1 MHGSRRKAGLLM
13 RVMIFEPQYVGHNL
27 AYVRHIAARL
37 VEMGC
42 EVHLLTSHQ
51 AARSEEFSKHLADVI
66 DSIHVSA
73 PDTYVARETSRGIRV
88 NGPVAIWAMMQSLHR
103 GLQSIRPEHLFV
115 PFGNP
120 IAHWAGMPNPVNRSL
135 RKQHCESEL
144 VLLTGKYAYPQR
156 DVRSKLKERFALQL
170 LSLGPWTRVHHIVP
184 HAWNVMRRHPSR
196 LSTIANLLPD
206 PIDTPPEMS
215 RAEARALLGLAPDAR
230 WMSLVGLI
238 EKRKGI
244 YELLAAIESAQDRLE
259 STDRLLLAGK
269 ATEETRALLK
279 NRYRHLVDSG
289 RVQCIDRH
297 LSAQELWA
305 ACIAAD
311 VMTTPYPQHQ
321 TSASIVIRAAAVG
334 VPVLANRIGWM
345 AEVVD
350 RFQLGTACDITH
362 APTFANA
369 IVNAYHTSEYHR
381 PQASARRFVAFHTIE
396 NFASR
401 ITERVAQRMGLTPS
415 HGLSWSEVAPWED
428 LSLDA
433 TPTALRP
440 SSRTTRMPLPNLH
453 PPYGSSPVR

>member
-1 MHGSRRKAGLLM
+1 M

-37 VEMGC
+37 VELGC
-42 EVHLLTSHQ
+42 EVHLLTSRQ
-51 AARSEEFSKHLADVI
+51 ASQSEEFSKHLADVI

-73 PDTYVARETSRGIRV
+73 PDTYVARGTSRGIRV

-103 GLQSIRPEHLFV
+103 GLQSIRPEHVFI

-120 IAHWAGMPNPVNRSL
+120 IAHWAGMPNPVNRWL
-135 RKQHCESEL
+135 RKQNCESEL
-144 VLLTGKYAYPQR
+144 VLLTGKYSYPQR
-156 DVRSKLKERFALQL
+156 DVRSKLKEQLALQL
-170 LSLGPWTRVHHIVP
+170 LSFGPWTRVHHIVP

-196 LSTIANLLPD
+196 LSAIANLLPD
-206 PIDTPPEMS
+206 PIDVPPEMS
-215 RAEARALLGLAPDAR
+215 RADARALLGLAPDAR

-244 YELLAAIESAQDRLE
+244 FELLAALESAQSRLAI
-259 STDRLLLAGK
+259 TDRLLLAGK

-279 NRYRHLVDSG
+279 NRYRHLVESG

-362 APTFANA
+362 APTFADAIANA
-369 IVNAYHTSEYHR
+369 FQASASYR
-381 PQASARRFVAFHTIE
+381 PHASARRFVAFHTIE

-401 ITERVAQRMGLTPS
+401 ITERVALRMGLSPS
-415 HGLSWSEVAPWED
+415 HGLSWSDVAPWD
-428 LSLDA
+428 DPAVDA
-433 TPTALRP
+433 VPPAHR
-440 SSRTTRMPLPNLH
+440 SSTRTTRRPLPNLH
-453 PPYGSSPVR
+453 SRYGSSPVR

>member
-1 MHGSRRKAGLLM
+1 MAS
-13 RVMIFEPQYVGHNL
+13 N
-27 AYVRHIAARL
+27 
-37 VEMGC
+37 
-42 EVHLLTSHQ
+42 
-51 AARSEEFSKHLADVI
+51 
-66 DSIHVSA
+66 
-73 PDTYVARETSRGIRV
+73 
-88 NGPVAIWAMMQSLHR
+88 
-103 GLQSIRPEHLFV
+103 
-115 PFGNP
+115 
-120 IAHWAGMPNPVNRSL
+120 
-135 RKQHCESEL
+135 
-144 VLLTGKYAYPQR
+144 
-156 DVRSKLKERFALQL
+156 
-170 LSLGPWTRVHHIVP
+170 
-184 HAWNVMRRHPSR
+184 
-196 LSTIANLLPD
+196 
-206 PIDTPPEMS
+206 
-215 RAEARALLGLAPDAR
+215 AR

-244 YELLAAIESAQDRLE
+244 FELLAALESAQDRLQ

-279 NRYRHLVDSG
+279 NRYRHLVESG

-362 APTFANA
+362 TPTFADAIANA
-369 IVNAYHTSEYHR
+369 FDSSENYR
-381 PQASARRFVAFHTIE
+381 PHASSRRFVAFHTIE

-401 ITERVAQRMGLTPS
+401 ITERVALRMGLSPS
-415 HGLSWSEVAPWED
+415 HGLSWSEVAPWDDFAVEA
-428 LSLDA
+428 A
-433 TPTALRP
+433 TTSPRP